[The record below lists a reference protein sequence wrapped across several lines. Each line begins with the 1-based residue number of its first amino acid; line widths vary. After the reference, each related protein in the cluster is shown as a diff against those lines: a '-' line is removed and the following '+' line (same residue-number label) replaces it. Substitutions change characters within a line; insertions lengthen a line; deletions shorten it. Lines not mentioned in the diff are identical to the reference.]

1 MLKTHKTIPR
11 LLKQK
16 SAATPLE
23 LIERSK
29 KGIKGAQ
36 FIKYQKESPLFDE
49 EWSHILNLT
58 IRTLYRY
65 RTENKTF
72 DKAASERIL
81 EVMGILEKGWKVFG
95 SKEKFN
101 MWLRIP
107 SIALGGKAPIEF
119 FDTSTGIQYIKDEL
133 GRIEYG
139 VFA

>member
-1 MLKTHKTIPR
+1 MLKTRKTIPSLR
-11 LLKQK
+11 KRK
-16 SAATPLE
+16 SAITPLE

-29 KGIKGAQ
+29 KGVKGAQ
-36 FIKYQKESPLFDE
+36 FLKYQKESPFSDE
-49 EWSHILNLT
+49 EWSEILNLT

-72 DKAASERIL
+72 DRTPSERIL
-81 EVMGILEKGWKVFG
+81 EVIGILEKGWKVFG

-107 SIALGGKAPIEF
+107 SIALGGKAPFEF